1 MRTHRTFIC
10 RSCRSSRTSSCAATS
25 KARTVQQAPLLDL
38 TANTGYKY
46 VGLCINMVVGMVL
59 GRWVYRI
66 AMLWTGSMTSYFMVC
81 HRRPAF
87 TRLPCSYVDYTHQ
100 PPLPL
105 RSSRRSRT
113 TTRSPR
119 MASRRRRACPCSTA
133 LRFSNS
139 FRYGG
144 SVTVAI

>member
-66 AMLWTGSMTSYFMVC
+66 AMLWTGSMTSYFMLKTLANNY
-81 HRRPAF
+81 AF
-87 TRLPCSYVDYTHQ
+87 SSHGVSSQTRM
-100 PPLPL
+100 PLL
-105 RSSRRSRT
+105 YGF
-113 TTRSPR
+113 
-119 MASRRRRACPCSTA
+119 A
-133 LRFSNS
+133 LLQFISIWWLG
-139 FRYGG
+139 YGG
-144 SVTVAI
+144 DLN